1 MNTDTPASIV
11 RLPDLRAR
19 FERARSGD
27 DTEPAGRGTA
37 IIATTADL
45 PGTPREDGDLDRDD

>member
-11 RLPDLRAR
+11 RLPDLRDR

-27 DTEPAGRGTA
+27 DTEPTGRGTA

-45 PGTPREDGDLDRDD
+45 PGTPRADGDLHRDD